1 MIYYHQIYYSWRI
14 WYLDLSFLGI
24 CFFESWILDFEI
36 LINLWLFD
44 IKKFR
49 RVPSWNKAIMVGDI
63 LNLISHAIKEI
74 EFYISLIWR
83 TFLTRL
89 TVYEIYFRKPFKK
102 NSQYLINGESDQKSA
117 RNKRDV
123 ESNFVNEVCYQI

>member
-49 RVPSWNKAIMVGDI
+49 RVPFWNKTIMVRYNKCDI
-63 LNLISHAIKEI
+63 TLSCVLHVSYLEQSFFLSDSPFFSSIFESH
-74 EFYISLIWR
+74 F
-83 TFLTRL
+83 
-89 TVYEIYFRKPFKK
+89 PK
-102 NSQYLINGESDQKSA
+102 NSQYLINGESDKKSA

-123 ESNFVNEVCYQI
+123 EFNFLNAMCYQI